1 METVGEAAIR
11 LGYTKDSEE
20 YNAIVKANGGADAR
34 IAPGKG
40 IKISQS
46 INNINKINL
55 ETAEVDSKAQVK
67 AYKAHQA
74 KVAAERQAKAKLATI
89 NNRIKNSN
97 KRAAELAKNIPGAKG
112 GVRQT
117 YATAKHKVYCDNLY
131 NISNQGYQKNKA
143 QGDWQQHY
151 VYNPISD
158 KMVPLESVMDNN
170 KQLKGAKVMY
180 ITENGYATLT
190 DGRTIHI
197 SFDNFDNQMSTYVET
212 LKTNYEAS
220 VEDLKKD
227 AALSRANMEKMKT
240 VDGQDIERTDS
251 DNKTTTDEENM
262 EIADVIYS
270 AAAKESGGAAAKS
283 MYSRITKHINKN
295 NVMEVY
301 ETYQQRHSDDDSIIE
316 TITSEWLG
324 YGAGHGRDYAVRS
337 AKYLLNK
344 FIERARTAGVPE
356 NDLQKAKNSVN
367 YDYSRFINDDYGPND
382 TGGID
387 DTWQTDQS
395 LAIHCQKIIDE
406 LMPKIKA
413 AEATKK

>member
-1 METVGEAAIR
+1 M
-11 LGYTKDSEE
+11 
-20 YNAIVKANGGADAR
+20 IVLVQIGNGGADAR

-46 INNINKINL
+46 INNINKISL
-55 ETAEVDSKAQVK
+55 ETAEVDSKEQVK

-97 KRAAELAKNIPGAKG
+97 TRAAELAKNIPGAAKG

-131 NISNQGYQKNKA
+131 NISHQGYQKNKA
-143 QGDWQQHY
+143 QVDWQQHY

-158 KMVPLESVMDNN
+158 KMVTLESVMDNN

-227 AALSRANMEKMKT
+227 AALSRANMENMKT
-240 VDGQDIERTDS
+240 VDGQDIERTDAEGTQQTQQKS
-251 DNKTTTDEENM
+251 QSEVDEL
-262 EIADVIYS
+262 
-270 AAAKESGGAAAKS
+270 AAKQYYKKTENPNIYKKVNTH
-283 MYSRITKHINKN
+283 YIYDKN
-295 NVMEVY
+295 
-301 ETYQQRHSDDDSIIE
+301 
-316 TITSEWLG
+316 SE
-324 YGAGHGRDYAVRS
+324 
-337 AKYLLNK
+337 K
-344 FIERARTAGVPE
+344 FIEVY
-356 NDLQKAKNSVN
+356 NIQKKL
-367 YDYSRFINDDYGPND
+367 IMM
-382 TGGID
+382 
-387 DTWQTDQS
+387 
-395 LAIHCQKIIDE
+395 E
-406 LMPKIKA
+406 L
-413 AEATKK
+413 